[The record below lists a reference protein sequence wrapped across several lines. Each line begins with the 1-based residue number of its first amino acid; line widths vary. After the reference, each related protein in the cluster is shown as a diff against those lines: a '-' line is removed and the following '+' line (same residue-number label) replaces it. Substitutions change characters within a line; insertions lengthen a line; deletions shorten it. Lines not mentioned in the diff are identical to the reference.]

1 MIFPIVDTAVRKRI
15 SIVVLC
21 ILIFAFGFISYY
33 SMPREL
39 IPDINIP
46 YIFVSTSY
54 PGVAP
59 VDIEQSITIPIEN
72 KLRGLK
78 GVKEISSSSIEGM
91 SFIIIE
97 FVAGTDIDDVLP
109 KTKDKVDMARQELP
123 SDLENDPVVSE
134 INVSDMPIITL
145 ALSGPA
151 GLVRLKEVAEDLEEE
166 IEAVSG
172 VLEATVTG
180 GLEREIR
187 VEPYPDKLAYYGI
200 SIVGLQA
207 VIANEN
213 LNVSGGSIRMGDG
226 RFQLRVPGEF
236 QTPDE
241 IYGLIVGTHNGNPVY
256 LKDVARV
263 ADGFKDETGRARL
276 NGEETISIQIQKR
289 SGENIIEIAKRVD
302 EIIEQS
308 KPTWPAGTNIT
319 KLLDYAE
326 EINDMVIELENH
338 MVTGLILVVAV
349 LFFAMGIRNA
359 ILVSMAIP
367 FSMFITFIILNSM
380 GVTLNMIVLFSLI
393 LVIGLVVDDAIVI
406 VENIYRFM
414 EQGVPKLQATVR
426 ATVEVGPAVV
436 SSTLTTLAAFF
447 PLLFWTGIMG
457 EFMKYL
463 PITVIIA
470 LTSSLFVAI
479 VINPALG
486 AIFMK
491 LPSTRHIDIKVETEE
506 EIRKAAEAPSTV
518 RSPMLKGYQR
528 LLKGALNHR
537 LAVVLIALFVMI
549 FTIMFWYY
557 RVGMTKSVE
566 FFPYTEP
573 KKYYINM
580 DMPEGADIEYSDRVA
595 RQIEI
600 ALSRG
605 IACALASPDERPIDY
620 YYQDKNIHVNSDGQK
635 TVTPLDI
642 TDVEYIISNTVA
654 TESGG
659 VSLFSTNSPNYI
671 GIELYNMAERERTS
685 YESIEETRKR
695 IKDIPGALITIEEEK
710 MGPPTGDAI
719 NIEISGDDFDVLGSI
734 AKEVRK
740 ALEQIPFVQD
750 IKDDY
755 ISGSPTIKLEIDRQK
770 AAILG
775 LSTNTIGFAL
785 KVAFNGLKVST
796 YREGDEDYD
805 ITVQLSEE
813 NRKKTDILHELLITT
828 PKGLVPLST
837 VAKFSVTGGLGQVT
851 HVGHDRVVTVK
862 ANVDESKTSG
872 SVVRKHAQKLLEG
885 YSLPSGYKISFTGEE
900 DMQKEAEEFLSKAFL
915 AGILLIIVIL
925 VAEFNSVSQPL
936 LVMTSVILSWGG
948 VFFGLTLMGY
958 SFSVIMTG
966 VGVISLAG
974 VVVKNAIVLIDY
986 INRLI
991 QRGMPV
997 REAII
1002 AGGCTRLRP
1011 VLFTAT
1017 TAILGLIPMVTGI
1030 SYDFHEMKLVL
1041 VSESSQFWSNMAIS
1055 VIFGLA
1061 LSTMLTLLV
1070 VPTLYSL
1077 LHSASDASPKVI
1089 KKIKEAYWVPFYR
1102 LTGTVPDKDVK

>member
-1 MIFPIVDTAVRKRI
+1 MIFPIVDTAVKKRI

-21 ILIFAFGFISYY
+21 ILILAFGFISYY

-91 SFIIIE
+91 SSIIIE

-109 KTKDKVDMARQELP
+109 KTKDKVDMARQDLP

-134 INVSDMPIITL
+134 INISDMPIITL

-151 GLVRLKEVAEDLEEE
+151 GLVRLKEVAEDLKDE
-166 IEAVSG
+166 IEAVPG
-172 VLEATVTG
+172 VLAATVTG

-241 IYGLIVGTHNGNPVY
+241 IYGLVVGTHNGNPVY

-263 ADGFKDETGRARL
+263 VDGFKDETGRARL
-276 NGEETISIQIQKR
+276 NGEEAISIQIQKR

-302 EIIEQS
+302 EIIDQS
-308 KPTWPAGTNIT
+308 KPTWPAGTNVT
-319 KLLDYAE
+319 KLLDNAE

-338 MVTGLILVVAV
+338 MVTGFILVVAV

-414 EQGVPKLQATVR
+414 EQGVPKLQATIR

-470 LTSSLFVAI
+470 LSSSLFVAI

-486 AIFMK
+486 ALFMK
-491 LPSTRHIDIKVETEE
+491 LPSTRHIDIKVETED
-506 EIRKAAEAPSTV
+506 EIRKAAEAPATV

-537 LAVVLIALFVMI
+537 LAVVLIALLVMT
-549 FTIMFWYY
+549 FTIMLWYY
-557 RVGMTKSVE
+557 KVGMTKSVE

-600 ALSRG
+600 AMSKG
-605 IACALASPDERPIDY
+605 IAYALASPDERPIDY
-620 YYQDKNIHVNSDGQK
+620 YYQNKDTHVNSDGQK
-635 TVTPLDI
+635 TVTPIDI
-642 TDVEYIISNTVA
+642 TDIEYIISNTVA
-654 TESGG
+654 TESGE
-659 VSLFSTNSPNYI
+659 SLFSTNSPNYI
-671 GIELYNMAERERTS
+671 GIELYDMAERERPS

-695 IKDIPGALITIEEEK
+695 IKDIPGAQITIEEEQ

-719 NIEISGDDFDVLGSI
+719 NIEISGDDFNVLGSI
-734 AKEVRK
+734 AKEVRN

-755 ISGSPTIKLEIDRQK
+755 IPGSPTIKLEIDRQK

-813 NRKKTDILHELLITT
+813 DRKKTDILHELLITT
-828 PKGLVPLST
+828 PNGLVPLST

-851 HVGHDRVVTVK
+851 HIDHDRVVTVK
-862 ANVDESKTSG
+862 ANVDESKSSG

-936 LVMTSVILSWGG
+936 LVMTSVVLSWGG

-1002 AGGCTRLRP
+1002 SGGCTRLRP

-1041 VSESSQFWSNMAIS
+1041 VSESSQFWGNMAIS

-1077 LHSASDASPKVI
+1077 LHSASNASDRGI
-1089 KKIKEAYWVPFYR
+1089 KKIKKLYWAPFYR
-1102 LTGTVPDKDVK
+1102 LTGTASEEDKN

>member
-1 MIFPIVDTAVRKRI
+1 
-15 SIVVLC
+15 
-21 ILIFAFGFISYY
+21 
-33 SMPREL
+33 
-39 IPDINIP
+39 
-46 YIFVSTSY
+46 
-54 PGVAP
+54 
-59 VDIEQSITIPIEN
+59 
-72 KLRGLK
+72 
-78 GVKEISSSSIEGM
+78 
-91 SFIIIE
+91 
-97 FVAGTDIDDVLP
+97 
-109 KTKDKVDMARQELP
+109 
-123 SDLENDPVVSE
+123 
-134 INVSDMPIITL
+134 
-145 ALSGPA
+145 
-151 GLVRLKEVAEDLEEE
+151 
-166 IEAVSG
+166 
-172 VLEATVTG
+172 
-180 GLEREIR
+180 
-187 VEPYPDKLAYYGI
+187 
-200 SIVGLQA
+200 
-207 VIANEN
+207 
-213 LNVSGGSIRMGDG
+213 

-241 IYGLIVGTHNGNPVY
+241 IYGLVVGTHSGNPVY
-256 LKDVARV
+256 LKDIARV
-263 ADGFKDETGRARL
+263 LDGFKDETGRARL
-276 NGEETISIQIQKR
+276 NGEEAISIQIQKR
-289 SGENIIEIAKRVD
+289 SGENIIEIAEQVD

-338 MVTGLILVVAV
+338 MITGFILVVAV
-349 LFFAMGIRNA
+349 LFFVMGIRNA

-367 FSMFITFIILNSM
+367 FSMFITFITLNSM
-380 GVTLNMIVLFSLI
+380 GITLNMIVLFSLT

-406 VENIYRFM
+406 VENIYRFI

-470 LTSSLFVAI
+470 LSSSLFVAI

-491 LPSTRHIDIKVETEE
+491 LPSTGHLDIKVETEE
-506 EIRKAAEAPSTV
+506 EIRRAAEAPATV

-537 LAVVLIALFVMI
+537 LAVVLIALLVMI

-573 KKYYINM
+573 EKYYINM

-600 ALSRG
+600 ALSKG
-605 IACALASPDERPIDY
+605 NDYGLASPDERPIDY
-620 YYQDKNIHVNSDGQK
+620 YYKDKNIHVNKDGQK
-635 TVTPLDI
+635 TSTLIDI
-642 TDVEYIISNTVA
+642 ADVEYIISNTVT
-654 TESGG
+654 TELGG
-659 VSLFSTNSPNYI
+659 ESLFSTSSPNHI
-671 GIELYNMAERERTS
+671 GIELYDMAERERPS

-695 IKDIPGALITIEEEK
+695 IKDIPGAQITIEEEE

-719 NIEISGDDFDVLGSI
+719 NIEISGDNFDVLGSI

-755 ISGSPTIKLEIDRQK
+755 ISGSPTVKLEIDRQK

-775 LSTNTIGFAL
+775 LSTNDIGFAL

-813 NRKKTDILHELLITT
+813 DRKKTDILRELLITT

-837 VAKFSVTGGLGQVT
+837 IAKFSITGGLGQVT
-851 HVGHDRVVTVK
+851 RINHDRVVTVN
-862 ANVDESKTSG
+862 ANVDESKGSA

-915 AGILLIIVIL
+915 AGILIIIIIL

-948 VFFGLTLMGY
+948 VFLGLALMGY

-991 QRGMPV
+991 QRGMPL

-1011 VLFTAT
+1011 VLFTAI
-1017 TAILGLIPMVTGI
+1017 TAILGLIPMVTG
-1030 SYDFHEMKLVL
+1030 
-1041 VSESSQFWSNMAIS
+1041 
-1055 VIFGLA
+1055 
-1061 LSTMLTLLV
+1061 
-1070 VPTLYSL
+1070 
-1077 LHSASDASPKVI
+1077 
-1089 KKIKEAYWVPFYR
+1089 
-1102 LTGTVPDKDVK
+1102 